1 MARRSVVYRDFS
13 GGINSTDNELAIN
26 QSTKKTESPY
36 MVNMEYIG
44 SSSIKTMDGNLQI
57 GNTQLGSIVS
67 GYEYYDGSKKYQVI
81 ALDNGEVRILNK
93 TTNEYD
99 LIYTFPSE
107 STSCSFVN
115 MNFGLV
121 VSNGKDD
128 LIYYK
133 RSRSKNLTGTISI
146 TSGTNTVTGSGTLFK
161 KEISIGDIL
170 YTKNNLNE
178 DISFIV
184 ETIPTDTSSCGRL
197 TRMPSMR

>member
-1 MARRSVVYRDFS
+1 MF
-13 GGINSTDNELAIN
+13 IIH
-26 QSTKKTESPY
+26 P
-36 MVNMEYIG
+36 
-44 SSSIKTMDGNLQI
+44 
-57 GNTQLGSIVS
+57 
-67 GYEYYDGSKKYQVI
+67 
-81 ALDNGEVRILNK
+81 RILNN

-146 TSGTNTVTGSGTLFK
+146 TSGTNTVTGSGTLFNE
-161 KEISIGDIL
+161 EIS
-170 YTKNNLNE
+170 KCCRS
-178 DISFIV
+178 SFVLLCSICLSIV
-184 ETIPTDTSSCGRL
+184 H
-197 TRMPSMR
+197 